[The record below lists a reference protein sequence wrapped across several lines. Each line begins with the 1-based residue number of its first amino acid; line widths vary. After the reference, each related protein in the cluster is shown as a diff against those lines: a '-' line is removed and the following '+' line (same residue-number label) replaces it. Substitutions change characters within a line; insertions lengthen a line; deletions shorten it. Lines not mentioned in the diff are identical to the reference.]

1 MAGILACM
9 LETLCRG
16 MVQIM
21 RNRTSSRRS
30 SSRSTE
36 NLDPNAEP
44 EVRAAGGIVWR
55 LGELG
60 IEVVIVHRP
69 KYSDW
74 TFPKG
79 KLDPGESDEAAAH
92 REVLEETGFE
102 CVLGR
107 ELPSV
112 RYRDAKA
119 RIKQVRY
126 WEMTVASGEFLIND
140 EVDELLWANIDD
152 ARKRLTHAHD
162 IRVLEAFAQLATP

>member
-1 MAGILACM
+1 MARM
-9 LETLCRG
+9 FETLSRG
-16 MVQIM
+16 LVPIM
-21 RNRTSSRRS
+21 RRRS
-30 SSRSTE
+30 SSRRSLSRSAE
-36 NLDPNAEP
+36 DLDPTAVP

-79 KLDPGESDEAAAH
+79 KLDPGESDESAAH

-112 RYRDAKA
+112 RYSDAKA
-119 RIKQVRY
+119 RLKQVRY
-126 WEMTVASGEFLIND
+126 WEMTIASGDFEAND
-140 EVDELLWANIDD
+140 EVDELLWATIDG
-152 ARKRLTHAHD
+152 ARKRLTHIHD
-162 IRVLEAFAQLATP
+162 IRVLEAFARLATP

>member
-1 MAGILACM
+1 MARM
-9 LETLCRG
+9 FETLSRG
-16 MVQIM
+16 LVPIM
-21 RNRTSSRRS
+21 RRRSSSRRS

-36 NLDPNAEP
+36 DLDPTAVP

-79 KLDPGESDEAAAH
+79 KLDPGESDESAAH

-112 RYRDAKA
+112 RYSDAKA
-119 RIKQVRY
+119 RLKQVRY
-126 WEMTVASGEFLIND
+126 WEMTIASGDFEAND
-140 EVDELLWANIDD
+140 EVDELLWATIDG
-152 ARKRLTHAHD
+152 ARKRLTHIHD
-162 IRVLEAFAQLATP
+162 IRVLEAFARLATP

>member
-1 MAGILACM
+1 
-9 LETLCRG
+9 
-16 MVQIM
+16 M
-21 RNRTSSRRS
+21 RRRSSSRRS
-30 SSRSTE
+30 SSRSAE
-36 NLDPNAEP
+36 DLDPTAVP

-79 KLDPGESDEAAAH
+79 KLDPGESDESAAH

-112 RYRDAKA
+112 RYSDAKA
-119 RIKQVRY
+119 RLKQVRY
-126 WEMTVASGEFLIND
+126 WEMTIASGDFEAND
-140 EVDELLWANIDD
+140 EVDELVWATIDD
-152 ARKRLTHAHD
+152 SRKRLTHSHD
-162 IRVLEAFAQLATP
+162 IRVLEAFAKLATP

>member
-1 MAGILACM
+1 MARM
-9 LETLCRG
+9 FETLGRG
-16 MVQIM
+16 LVPIM
-21 RNRTSSRRS
+21 RRRTSSRS
-30 SSRSTE
+30 GSSRSTE
-36 NLDPNAEP
+36 NLDPTAEP

-79 KLDPGESDEAAAH
+79 KLDPGESDESAAH

-119 RIKQVRY
+119 RLKQVRY
-126 WEMTVASGEFLIND
+126 WEMTVASGEFGAND
-140 EVDELLWANIDD
+140 EVDELVWATVDG

-162 IRVLEAFAQLATP
+162 IRVLEAFARLATP

>member
-1 MAGILACM
+1 MARM
-9 LETLCRG
+9 FETLSRG
-16 MVQIM
+16 LVPIM
-21 RNRTSSRRS
+21 RRRS
-30 SSRSTE
+30 SSRRSLSRSAE
-36 NLDPNAEP
+36 DLDPTAVP

-79 KLDPGESDEAAAH
+79 KLDPGESDESAAH

-112 RYRDAKA
+112 RYSDAKA
-119 RIKQVRY
+119 RLKQVRY
-126 WEMTVASGEFLIND
+126 WEMTITSGDFEAND
-140 EVDELLWANIDD
+140 EVDELLWATIDG
-152 ARKRLTHAHD
+152 ARKRLTHIHD
-162 IRVLEAFAQLATP
+162 IRVLEAFARLATP